1 MKFNKELLQ
10 LTEDL
15 NNLNIDNP
23 DNPIET
29 SQDWPFTFSVGGDF
43 SEIELFGEVLVQEEH
58 DGVPV
63 DRKNLLEEMKVE
75 LESWDFALQSALW
88 SVNEL
93 LDKE

>member
-1 MKFNKELLQ
+1 M
-10 LTEDL
+10 EDL
-15 NNLNIDNP
+15 NNLNLDNP
-23 DNPIET
+23 DNPIIT
-29 SQDWPFTFSVGGDF
+29 SQDWSFTFTVGGDF

-58 DGVPV
+58 DIKI
-63 DRKNLLEEMKVE
+63 DRKNLLEEMKDE

>member
-1 MKFNKELLQ
+1 MKFNKDLLQ

-15 NNLNIDNP
+15 NHLNLDNP
-23 DNPIET
+23 DNPIVT
-29 SQDWPFTFSVGGDF
+29 SQDWPFTFTVGGDF

-58 DGVPV
+58 DVKI
-63 DRKNLLEEMKVE
+63 DRKNLLEEMKAE

>member
-1 MKFNKELLQ
+1 MKFNKDLLQ

-15 NNLNIDNP
+15 NHLNIDNP

-29 SQDWPFTFSVGGDF
+29 SQDWPFTFTVGGDF
-43 SEIELFGEVLVQEEH
+43 SEIELFGETLVQEEH
-58 DGVPV
+58 DFPV
-63 DRKNLLEEMKVE
+63 DRKNLLEEIKDE